1 MQEQEKF
8 EKELKEKRE
17 KENEEKRKK
26 AHEKNQIISERLVQ
40 CKKKIED
47 NLAKLRIKID
57 EKEKT
62 SEKIIENLQKKKEE
76 EIKGENKSKVKG
88 EKVSLVKNS
97 DANFWEFCKKFGI
110 WRLEKI
116 FWESWIFVPFKHS
129 WLKLFILR

>member
-40 CKKKIED
+40 CKKKMED

-76 EIKGENKSKVKG
+76 ELKKENEDKQKRSKFKKKKRTIKA
-88 EKVSLVKNS
+88 NS
-97 DANFWEFCKKFGI
+97 
-110 WRLEKI
+110 
-116 FWESWIFVPFKHS
+116 
-129 WLKLFILR
+129 